1 MPQSH
6 HNLKAIAFLGSSNL
20 TFSGLST
27 QGELNVD
34 ILDNDATN
42 KLQTWFDERW
52 EDRFCIDIS
61 DELAEIIDESWATE
75 KLISPYY
82 VYLKMAYHLSQEA
95 RDGLSQYTIPYDFQL
110 FPFQAAA
117 VQIAAHYVN
126 RRGGVLIGDV
136 VGLGKTLVGTAIA
149 KIIEEELG
157 ISTLIICPKNLVSMW
172 ENYRRQYRLTGTVVS
187 ISQVTKI
194 LNNDF
199 HNYRLILIDESHNLR
214 HREGHR
220 YAAIKEYIEK
230 NGSRC
235 ILLSATPYNKS
246 YFDLSAQLRLFV
258 PEDKD
263 LGIKPENLIKELG
276 EKRDFQR
283 KFPQTNIST
292 LAAFEKSEYFE
303 DWQLL
308 MNRYMIRRTRSFIKN
323 NSADTDP
330 LNVRKYLQ
338 FPEGTRSYFPPR

>member
-1 MPQSH
+1 
-6 HNLKAIAFLGSSNL
+6 
-20 TFSGLST
+20 
-27 QGELNVD
+27 
-34 ILDNDATN
+34 
-42 KLQTWFDERW
+42 
-52 EDRFCIDIS
+52 
-61 DELAEIIDESWATE
+61 
-75 KLISPYY
+75 
-82 VYLKMAYHLSQEA
+82 
-95 RDGLSQYTIPYDFQL
+95 
-110 FPFQAAA
+110 
-117 VQIAAHYVN
+117 
-126 RRGGVLIGDV
+126 
-136 VGLGKTLVGTAIA
+136 
-149 KIIEEELG
+149 
-157 ISTLIICPKNLVSMW
+157 
-172 ENYRRQYRLTGTVVS
+172 QYRLTGTVVS

-214 HREGHR
+214 NREGQR

-323 NSADTDP
+323 NYADTDP
-330 LNVRKYLQ
+330 INERKYLQ
-338 FPEGTRSYFPPR
+338 FPNGTRSYFPTRIPKTAKFTINNDDNYGKLYSGEVVEIITSLSLPRYGLGNYTLDKYKQPPTAAQQQILNSLSRGGRRLMGFCRTNLFKRLESSGNAFLESLERHILRNYVYLHALENKLDIPIGT